1 MMDERE
7 VLALN
12 ADADYEALV
21 VPRIA
26 KFAGGTLLFL
36 GVMTLVLFLQT
47 LLILRVTVLTAT
59 LMALM
64 LVLGVAGAVLGFRI
78 TRARGRA
85 AIAGTFV
92 AAFTTLLSGGWFAY
106 SWLYDVVIALAAAL
120 VPISLLALVLC
131 ALAIDG
137 ARHTDRARARL
148 RKEGLD
154 LGQ

>member
-1 MMDERE
+1 MDERE

-12 ADADYEALV
+12 NDADYEALV
-21 VPRIA
+21 VPRSA
-26 KFAGGTLLFL
+26 KFGGRALLFL

-47 LLILRVTVLTAT
+47 VLMFRVTALSGAIMT
-59 LMALM
+59 LML
-64 LVLGVAGAVLGFRI
+64 LLGVACAVLGFRI
-78 TRARGRA
+78 TRARGGA

-92 AAFTTLLSGGWFAY
+92 AGFSTVVSGGWFAY
-106 SWLYDVVIALAAAL
+106 SWLYDTVIALAAAL
-120 VPISLLALVLC
+120 VPIALLALVLC

-148 RKEGLD
+148 RKQGLD